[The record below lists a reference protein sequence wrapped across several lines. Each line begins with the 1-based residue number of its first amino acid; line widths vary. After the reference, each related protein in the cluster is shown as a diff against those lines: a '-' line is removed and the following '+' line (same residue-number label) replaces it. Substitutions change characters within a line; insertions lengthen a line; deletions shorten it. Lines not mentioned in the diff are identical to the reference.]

1 MPPRR
6 QPRRNARHTNHS
18 HANTDSNE
26 TPVDPN
32 MVSAIHQA
40 FEGLLPNF
48 VAQTVEAVQ
57 NQNRTE
63 GRGNTNRRFETNVNN
78 TTEGI
83 HVWIQRFQKQK
94 PRSFT
99 HATNPIDARNWIAH
113 VEKIFEVLGVADQY
127 KVRLATYKLEDDAQT
142 WWEGYKQA
150 KGGETYVAT
159 ISWADFRTI
168 FYDKYFSTADQEAY
182 KREYAVIRQGN
193 DEPASEFI
201 TRFARLASIVGDAAG
216 SAAVQAEKC
225 KWAVCDRIRKSIMF
239 MKFKDLT
246 EVADAMKTY
255 EFERKEFLSRVGD
268 NKKRDRDGQRIQT
281 SGQSSNGANQ
291 QDRRVQ
297 VIRHNGNQSRPWQSR
312 PQNPKP
318 TTNQIQPYVAP
329 VKAQPLNQ
337 DCTQPD
343 KKNNVGAS
351 TSLNT
356 RGRVFS
362 LTATDAA
369 SVPGTVSGTLRIG
382 ERDICVLFDTG
393 ATHSIVSHMF
403 TKYLMIAP
411 SLLDHTLC
419 ISTPTGESIVITHI
433 YKDCPI
439 TIDTIVRKADLLPMQ
454 MGDFDIIL
462 GMDWLTRHHVT
473 IDCHSRRVV
482 FGDFHHPDLV
492 YQGIQ
497 PHKSLKIIS
506 TLKAQ
511 KLISHGC
518 VGFLASIIDTSVGFS
533 NSQQVTP
540 ASSIRGDTDEANTP
554 LAISTS
560 SQLSSTTQ
568 NSETPPITTFATS
581 LSDHVLLNFTK
592 LKLR

>member
-6 QPRRNARHTNHS
+6 QPRRNTRHTNHS

-63 GRGNTNRRFETNVNN
+63 GRGNTNRRIETNVNN

-99 HATNPIDARNWIAH
+99 HATNPIEARNWIAH
-113 VEKIFEVLGVADQY
+113 VEKIFDVLGVADQY

-142 WWEGYKQA
+142 WWEGFKQA

-159 ISWADFRTI
+159 LLWADFRTI

-255 EFERKEFLSRVGD
+255 EFERKEFLSRAGD
-268 NKKRDRDGQRIQT
+268 NKKRDRDRQRIQT
-281 SGQSSNGANQ
+281 SGQSSNGSNQ

-337 DCTQPD
+337 YRNQNQALIPPCNTCGKHHRGICHRARGNCFRCGQTGHMIRDCPQPD

-356 RGRVFS
+356 KGRVFS

-369 SVPGTVSGTLRIG
+369 SAPAAKRKRLRPFNRRTKSSGGDRSTCIP
-382 ERDICVLFDTG
+382 D
-393 ATHSIVSHMF
+393 
-403 TKYLMIAP
+403 IAP
-411 SLLDHTLC
+411 PAPTTLSRPWC
-419 ISTPTGESIVITHI
+419 LNGDPHHQARKTRLHLSRFHLRFSISMINYIPARRNHNETRNP
-433 YKDCPI
+433 
-439 TIDTIVRKADLLPMQ
+439 
-454 MGDFDIIL
+454 
-462 GMDWLTRHHVT
+462 RHH
-473 IDCHSRRVV
+473 
-482 FGDFHHPDLV
+482 
-492 YQGIQ
+492 
-497 PHKSLKIIS
+497 
-506 TLKAQ
+506 
-511 KLISHGC
+511 
-518 VGFLASIIDTSVGFS
+518 
-533 NSQQVTP
+533 
-540 ASSIRGDTDEANTP
+540 
-554 LAISTS
+554 
-560 SQLSSTTQ
+560 
-568 NSETPPITTFATS
+568 PPISATLH
-581 LSDHVLLNFTK
+581 LSAVEQEKNIH
-592 LKLR
+592 